1 MITEE
6 NFLNLVKITNNIN
19 ENNMPPSEYTWFFR
33 GAKLAWL
40 FYNIVEKSHNKN
52 DKIKIEYLVNKYNAV
67 NCLIAD
73 YAKVNEPNLKKIMQ
87 EYIISLPGIKFDS
100 EKNEF
105 QPIQK
110 NTKENYQW
118 VLMYARKI
126 LIKLN
131 KELEKIKIYEELIK
145 NNNGINKIN
154 KKIKV

>member
-1 MITEE
+1 
-6 NFLNLVKITNNIN
+6 
-19 ENNMPPSEYTWFFR
+19 
-33 GAKLAWL
+33 
-40 FYNIVEKSHNKN
+40 
-52 DKIKIEYLVNKYNAV
+52 
-67 NCLIAD
+67 
-73 YAKVNEPNLKKIMQ
+73 MQ

-131 KELEKIKIYEELIK
+131 SELEKIKIYEELIK

>member
-33 GAKLAWL
+33 GTKLAWL

-87 EYIISLPGIKFDS
+87 EYIISLPGIRFNSKKKKF
-100 EKNEF
+100 NLF
-105 QPIQK
+105 
-110 NTKENYQW
+110 
-118 VLMYARKI
+118 
-126 LIKLN
+126 
-131 KELEKIKIYEELIK
+131 
-145 NNNGINKIN
+145 
-154 KKIKV
+154 KKIKKKIINRY

>member
-87 EYIISLPGIKFDS
+87 LK
-100 EKNEF
+100 
-105 QPIQK
+105 
-110 NTKENYQW
+110 
-118 VLMYARKI
+118 KI
-126 LIKLN
+126 LHSRSGKKSLGSQTLPEYNFKLY
-131 KELEKIKIYEELIK
+131 KIFRYETEPFF
-145 NNNGINKIN
+145 
-154 KKIKV
+154 